1 MSGAG
6 GNRRG
11 RGRPPGGGKRGPQ
24 GDSSGSG
31 GQRHQHLEKMED
43 QELLIL
49 KGKYPLSRIRT

>member
-31 GQRHQHLEKMED
+31 GKRGRTETPTSGED
-43 QELLIL
+43 GGPGTSNTE
-49 KGKYPLSRIRT
+49 R